1 MPATDHPDTYSM
13 SFGDH
18 LEDLRRRIF
27 WAVAVPLPLA
37 IVIFIF
43 SDPLIEWLYRPLDPV
58 LASFGLPRRL
68 QALGPAE
75 VLVIKLKLSLI
86 AAAVFAAPWILWQVW
101 LFVQPGLFAHER
113 RFVYFLVP
121 GSSILTVTGLTLMYY
136 VMLPLMLRM
145 LVLFGTGLHLGG
157 TNVADD
163 PRVAAAIA
171 AAPVIELRLENP
183 AAPAPGDVWMLWP
196 QMEPYVAVAK
206 KVEGHDGG
214 ESGGES
220 GGVEILLVPT
230 PGGSIISQEFRLTT
244 YINFVLLLML
254 GIVVAFQMPMVILL
268 AGWIGLV
275 SEKQLR
281 AKRKYAFFACA
292 VTAAVITPADALS
305 MVIMLVP
312 LLALYE
318 LSILLMVLVP
328 ASRVAEGTLLRR
340 SRRRG
345 SRRGD

>member
-1 MPATDHPDTYSM
+1 MPATDHPDTHSM

-27 WAVAVPLPLA
+27 WGVAVPLPLA

-101 LFVQPGLFAHER
+101 LFVRPGLFGHER

-121 GSSILTVTGLTLMYY
+121 GSAILTVTGLVLMYY

-145 LVLFGTGLHLGG
+145 LVLFGTALHLGG
-157 TNVADD
+157 TNIADD
-163 PRVAAAIA
+163 PRIAAAIEA
-171 AAPVIELRLENP
+171 SPVIELRLQNPVAP
-183 AAPAPGDVWMLWP
+183 AAGDVWMLWP
-196 QMEPYVAVAK
+196 QMEPYVAVPKRADAA
-206 KVEGHDGG
+206 DGQNG
-214 ESGGES
+214 DES
-220 GGVEILLVPT
+220 GGVEIVLVPT

-292 VTAAVITPADALS
+292 VTAAVITPADAMS
-305 MVIMLVP
+305 MVIMLIP

-340 SRRRG
+340 PRRRG
-345 SRRGD
+345 PRRDV

>member
-1 MPATDHPDTYSM
+1 MTAADHPDTHSM

-18 LEDLRRRIF
+18 LEDLRRRIL

-86 AAAVFAAPWILWQVW
+86 AAAILAAPWILWQVW
-101 LFVQPGLFAHER
+101 LFVRPGLFGHER
-113 RFVYFLVP
+113 RFVNFLVP
-121 GSSILTVTGLTLMYY
+121 GSAILTVTGLALMYY

-145 LVLFGTGLHLGG
+145 LVLFGTALQLGG
-157 TNVADD
+157 TNVMDD
-163 PRVAAAIA
+163 ARVTAALDAS
-171 AAPVIELRLENP
+171 PVIELRLQNP
-183 AAPAPGDVWMLWP
+183 AAPAPGNVWMLWP
-196 QMEPYVAVAK
+196 QMELYVAVA
-206 KVEGHDGG
+206 G
-214 ESGGES
+214 ESEGRDGEVS
-220 GGVEILLVPT
+220 GGIEILLVPT
-230 PGGSIISQEFRLTT
+230 ASGSIISQEFRLTT

-268 AGWIGLV
+268 AGWLGLV

-281 AKRKYAFFACA
+281 EKRKYAFFACA
-292 VTAAVITPADALS
+292 LTAAVITPADAMS
-305 MVIMLVP
+305 MVIMLIP
-312 LLALYE
+312 LVGLYE

-340 SRRRG
+340 SGRPRP
-345 SRRGD
+345 

>member
-1 MPATDHPDTYSM
+1 M

-18 LEDLRRRIF
+18 LEDLRRRIL

-86 AAAVFAAPWILWQVW
+86 AAAVIAAPWILWQVW
-101 LFVQPGLFAHER
+101 LFVRPGLFGHER
-113 RFVYFLVP
+113 RFVNFLVP
-121 GSSILTVTGLTLMYY
+121 GSAILTVIGLTLMYY

-145 LVLFGTGLHLGG
+145 LVLFGTGLQLGG
-157 TNVADD
+157 SNVIDD
-163 PRVAAAIA
+163 ARVRAALDAS
-171 AAPVIELRLENP
+171 PVIELRLQNP
-183 AAPAPGDVWMLWP
+183 AAPAPGNVWMLWP
-196 QMEPYVAVAK
+196 PMELYVAVA
-206 KVEGHDGG
+206 G
-214 ESGGES
+214 ESEGRDGEVS
-220 GGVEILLVPT
+220 GEIEILLVPT
-230 PGGSIISQEFRLTT
+230 ASGSIISQEFRLTT

-292 VTAAVITPADALS
+292 VTAAVITPADAMS
-305 MVIMLVP
+305 MVIMLIP
-312 LLALYE
+312 LLGLYE
-318 LSILLMVLVP
+318 LSILLMMFVP

-340 SRRRG
+340 FGRPKP
-345 SRRGD
+345 

>member
-1 MPATDHPDTYSM
+1 MPSTDHPDAYSM

-18 LEDLRRRIF
+18 LEELRRRIL
-27 WAVAVPLPLA
+27 WAIAVPLPLA

-58 LASFGLPRRL
+58 LASYGLPRRL
-68 QALGPAE
+68 QSLGPAE

-86 AAAVFAAPWILWQVW
+86 MAAVCAAPWILWQVW
-101 LFVQPGLFAHER
+101 LFVRPGLFER
-113 RFVYFLVP
+113 EQRFVHFLLP
-121 GSSILTVTGLTLMYY
+121 GSAVLTVTGLGLMYY

-145 LVLFGTGLHLGG
+145 LVLFGTALQLGG
-157 TNVADD
+157 SDIADD
-163 PRVAAAIA
+163 ARVAAAIDA
-171 AAPVIELRLENP
+171 SPVIELRMQNP
-183 AAPAPGDVWMLWP
+183 VTPAPGDVWMLWP
-196 QMEPYVAVAK
+196 QMDLYAAVPKKADAADGRNESEAVAV
-206 KVEGHDGG
+206 
-214 ESGGES
+214 
-220 GGVEILLVPT
+220 EIVLVPR

-275 SEKQLR
+275 SVDQLR
-281 AKRKYAFFACA
+281 DKRKYAFFGCA
-292 VTAAVITPADALS
+292 VTAAVITPADAMS
-305 MVIMLVP
+305 MVIMLIP
-312 LLALYE
+312 LVALYE

-340 SRRRG
+340 FGRRG
-345 SRRGD
+345 SRRE